1 MRGSSDNVLVSANV
15 IRVSDLVAILAEP
28 NRRRL
33 LELLGS
39 GERTVSE
46 LAGQFGVTRSAV
58 SQHLGVLSN
67 AGLVKAR
74 RDGRFRRYRLDPE
87 GMATLRDALDVFWT
101 KELEKLASARAPIE
115 GGNNVTAEKT
125 VLVPLGA
132 DETFA
137 LLTQP
142 ERLRRW
148 QAVTAR
154 VELRAGGEY
163 RWTITPGHS
172 AAGTIT
178 ELEPGKRLVFTW
190 GWEGSED
197 LPPGTSTVTITLEPA
212 QGGTKVRLVHSG
224 LTPEQA
230 AGHLEGWSHYGD
242 RLVAAAERGD
252 AGADSW
258 MSSEPTDPLTAA
270 EAALAVCQLVLRDLP
285 PESGAAQTPCVKFTV
300 DDLVEHLLGSVQSL
314 GSAVGATVPDSV
326 GAPWEVRVADAGQVT
341 LEAWRTHGL
350 DGNVNLLSSEV
361 PAAVGANI
369 LAVEF
374 LVHAWD
380 VAHATDRTIEVDD
393 TLSRYVLE
401 LARSLIRPQMRD
413 GDRFAAEIEV
423 GPDAD
428 NIGRLVAFTGREG

>member
-1 MRGSSDNVLVSANV
+1 MRSFSGDVLVSANV
-15 IRVSDLVAILAEP
+15 ISVPDLVAILAEP

-33 LELLGS
+33 LELLSS

-67 AGLVKAR
+67 AGLVEVR
-74 RDGRFRRYRLDPE
+74 QDGRFRHYRLNPD
-87 GMATLRDALDVFWT
+87 GMAALRDALDVFWT
-101 KELEKLASARAPIE
+101 KELEQLATARAPIE
-115 GGNNVTAEKT
+115 GGSNVTAEKS
-125 VLVPLGA
+125 VLVPLDA

-163 RWTITPGHS
+163 RWTIIPGHT

-178 ELEPGKRLVFTW
+178 EVEPGKRLVFTW
-190 GWEGSED
+190 GWEDSED
-197 LPPGTSTVTITLEPA
+197 LPPGASTVTITLEPVD
-212 QGGTKVRLVHSG
+212 GGTSVRLVHSG

-258 MSSEPTDPLTAA
+258 MSSEPADPLTAA
-270 EAALAVCQLVLRDLP
+270 EVGLAFCQLVLRDLP
-285 PESGAAQTPCVKFTV
+285 PEAGAAQTPCVKFTV
-300 DDLVEHLLGSVQSL
+300 DDLVEHLLESVQSL
-314 GSAVGATVPDSV
+314 GSAAGATVPASV
-326 GAPWEVRVADAGQVT
+326 GASPEVRVANAGQVA
-341 LEAWRTHGL
+341 LEAWRARGL
-350 DGNVNLLSSEV
+350 DGKVNLLSSEV
-361 PAAVGANI
+361 PASVGANI
-369 LAVEF
+369 LAIEL

-380 VAHATDRTIEVDD
+380 FARATDREIAVDD
-393 TLSRYVLE
+393 AVSRYVLE

-428 NIGRLVAFTGREG
+428 NLARLVAFTGREG

>member
-1 MRGSSDNVLVSANV
+1 M
-15 IRVSDLVAILAEP
+15 
-28 NRRRL
+28 
-33 LELLGS
+33 
-39 GERTVSE
+39 
-46 LAGQFGVTRSAV
+46 
-58 SQHLGVLSN
+58 
-67 AGLVKAR
+67 
-74 RDGRFRRYRLDPE
+74 
-87 GMATLRDALDVFWT
+87 
-101 KELEKLASARAPIE
+101 
-115 GGNNVTAEKT
+115 TAEKT

-212 QGGTKVRLVHSG
+212 EGGTKVRLVHSG

-285 PESGAAQTPCVKFTV
+285 PECRRR
-300 DDLVEHLLGSVQSL
+300 
-314 GSAVGATVPDSV
+314 PDSV
-326 GAPWEVRVADAGQVT
+326 RQIHSRRPGRAPARVGPIARFGCRGHCAGLRGCPLGGPSGRRRTGGSGGLAHARPRRQRQSPLVGGAGRGRRQHPRGRVPGARLGRCPRHGPDNRGRRRAEPIRSRAREVVDQTADARRRSISLPRSRSGRTPTTSV
-341 LEAWRTHGL
+341 AW
-350 DGNVNLLSSEV
+350 
-361 PAAVGANI
+361 
-369 LAVEF
+369 
-374 LVHAWD
+374 
-380 VAHATDRTIEVDD
+380 
-393 TLSRYVLE
+393 SR
-401 LARSLIRPQMRD
+401 S
-413 GDRFAAEIEV
+413 
-423 GPDAD
+423 PDA
-428 NIGRLVAFTGREG
+428 RAE